1 MEFSILA
8 QRRRS
13 VRKYECPAPRP
24 QIERILKEAQQAPS
38 WKNMQTTRYYVV
50 DSPETLE
57 AFRAAILPQG
67 NKEKSENAA
76 LIVTTFVKDQVG
88 FSEGQPVNDAGN
100 FWGAYDS
107 GLASAYLCLAA
118 SNEGFDTLIMG
129 IRDAEAIR
137 KCLSIPGDEQI
148 MAVIA
153 IGKRAEEPAMRP
165 RKPLSEVAK
174 FF

>member
-57 AFRAAILPQG
+57 EFRAAILPQG

-129 IRDAEAIR
+129 IRDADALKEI
-137 KCLSIPGDEQI
+137 LGISDEEEV
-148 MAVIA
+148 MSVIA
-153 IGKRAEEPAMRP
+153 VGKRAKEPGSRP
-165 RKPLSEVAK
+165 RKAVAEMTK